1 LKITQEKGFEAIQCM
16 ALSVFTQKI
25 CSKLGFEEIFR
36 YMTMII
42 ENSPKKCPKMPKY
55 ISIFFHRI
63 QYGDYKQNGQKLF
76 DSGKMGQHQQ
86 GILFARKL

>member
-55 ISIFFHRI
+55 IYLFS
-63 QYGDYKQNGQKLF
+63 QNPVWRLQTKWTE
-76 DSGKMGQHQQ
+76 
-86 GILFARKL
+86 IV